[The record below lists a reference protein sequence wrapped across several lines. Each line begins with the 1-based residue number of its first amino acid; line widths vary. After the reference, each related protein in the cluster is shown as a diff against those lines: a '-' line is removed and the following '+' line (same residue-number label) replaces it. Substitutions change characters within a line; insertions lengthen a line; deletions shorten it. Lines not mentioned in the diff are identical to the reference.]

1 MAKPKEIDLHLHS
14 FMRNTSGL
22 SNEHMLKSS
31 IDRMRSELEKAIEN
45 NEKELRFIH
54 GRGNGTLK
62 ERVYNELGKYVREG
76 DIISFEPSFFNPD
89 IVVVFIN
96 Y

>member
-1 MAKPKEIDLHLHS
+1 MAKPKEIDLHLRA

-22 SNEHMLKSS
+22 SNEHMLKLS

-45 NEKELRFIH
+45 NEKEIRFIH
-54 GRGNGTLK
+54 GRGSGTLK
-62 ERVYNELGKYVREG
+62 DRVYNELGKYVREG
-76 DIISFEPSFFNPD
+76 EIISFEPSFFNPD
-89 IVVVFIN
+89 IVIVLIN